1 MKPTAARRS
10 SPSAAMFA
18 VAGRAR
24 CLPGEIVSE
33 KRAALSFRLG
43 LAVLIAVYAVLYGA
57 MLVATDFVPY
67 VLDNNESFSNL
78 NHARNLIEFGAAKSF
93 GLADEA
99 VSPHRARSC
108 VSIDSRGRKRRV
120 A

>member
-1 MKPTAARRS
+1 MASAPQQSFRRDVRRRGQG
-10 SPSAAMFA
+10 AWL
-18 VAGRAR
+18 AGRDR
-24 CLPGEIVSE
+24 LG

-43 LAVLIAVYAVLYGA
+43 QAVLIAVYAVLYGA

-67 VLDNNESFSNL
+67 VLDNNESFSSL